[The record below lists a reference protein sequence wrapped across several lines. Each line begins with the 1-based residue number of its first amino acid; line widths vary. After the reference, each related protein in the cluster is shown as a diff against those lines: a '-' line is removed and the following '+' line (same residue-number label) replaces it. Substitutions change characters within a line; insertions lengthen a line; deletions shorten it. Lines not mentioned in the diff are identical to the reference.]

1 MIHPREIRFTV
12 HSRTITA
19 LQWGEDDQPLIL
31 ALHGWLDNAESYYKL
46 APHLA
51 GFRVVAIDMAG
62 HGQSD
67 WRSADSGYPVWGY
80 VEDLHAVKRQLQPDG
95 AIRILA
101 HSLGAGVASLYAG
114 TFPDQ
119 VLTLGLIENL
129 APFTNAPDQ
138 FAENLSQSITD
149 NLSIQKQASA
159 KSKALLTKLRATGR
173 FPVPVDAAERLVV
186 RSSEQLPNGELRI
199 RVDPRLK
206 LRSSVRLT
214 EEQVRSTLARIES
227 PVLVIAGQS
236 GLSQELTQARLP
248 FVKNIEF
255 RWMPGGHHLHLEDEV
270 VPQMAAAFNEFFG

>member
-46 APHLA
+46 APLLA

-95 AIRILA
+95 AIRLLA

-138 FAENLSQSITD
+138 FAKNLSQSITD

-159 KSKALLTKLRATGR
+159 KPKALLTKLRATGR

-214 EEQVRSTLARIES
+214 EEQVRSTLAQIES

-270 VPQMAAAFNEFFG
+270 VPEMAAAFNEFFG

>member
-1 MIHPREIRFTV
+1 MINPKELSFSV
-12 HSRTITA
+12 HNRTITA
-19 LQWGEDDQPLIL
+19 LQWGDDDQPLIL

-46 APHLA
+46 APLLC

-67 WRSADSGYPVWGY
+67 WRSADSGYPIWGY
-80 VEDLHAVKRQLQPDG
+80 VEDLHAVKCQLQPEG

-114 TFPDQ
+114 AFPDQ
-119 VLTLGLIENL
+119 VLMLGLIENL
-129 APFTNAPDQ
+129 APFTHSPEQ
-138 FAENLSQSITD
+138 FSENLSQSITD
-149 NLSIQKQASA
+149 NLSNQKQASP
-159 KSKALLTKLRATGR
+159 KSKGLLTKLRSTGR
-173 FPVPVDAAERLVV
+173 FPVPLDAAERLVV

-214 EEQVRSTLARIES
+214 EEQVRSALARIES
-227 PVLVIAGQS
+227 HVMVIAGQS

-255 RWMPGGHHLHLEDEV
+255 RRMPGGHHLHLEDEV
-270 VPQMAAAFNEFFG
+270 VPLMAATFNEFFA

>member
-214 EEQVRSTLARIES
+214 EEQVRITLAQIES

>member
-1 MIHPREIRFTV
+1 MDSKEIRFTV
-12 HSRTITA
+12 HQRTITA
-19 LQWGEDDQPLIL
+19 LQWGDDDQPLIL
-31 ALHGWLDNAESYYKL
+31 ALHGWLDNAESYFKL
-46 APHLA
+46 APQLA

-67 WRSADSGYPVWGY
+67 WRSADSGYPIWSY
-80 VEDLHAVKRQLQPDG
+80 VEDLHAIKCQLQPEG
-95 AIRILA
+95 PIRILA

-114 TFPDQ
+114 SFPDQ
-119 VLTLGLIENL
+119 VLKLGLIENL
-129 APFTNAPDQ
+129 APFTNSPDQ
-138 FAENLSQSITD
+138 FAEHLNQSITD
-149 NLSIQKQASA
+149 NLSSQKPASA

-173 FPVPVDAAERLVV
+173 FPVPLDAAERLVV
-186 RSSEQLPNGELRI
+186 RSSEQLPSGELRI

-206 LRSSVRLT
+206 MRSSVRLT
-214 EEQVRSTLARIES
+214 EEQVRSTLSRIIA

-255 RWMPGGHHLHLEDEV
+255 RWMPGGHHLHLENEV

>member
-1 MIHPREIRFTV
+1 MIHPKEIRFTV
-12 HSRTITA
+12 HNRTITA

-46 APHLA
+46 APLLV

-80 VEDLHAVKRQLQPDG
+80 VEDLHTVKRQLQPDG

-186 RSSEQLPNGELRI
+186 RSSEQLPNGELII

>member
-214 EEQVRSTLARIES
+214 EDQVRSTLAQIES

>member
-214 EEQVRSTLARIES
+214 EEQVRSTLAQIES

>member
-129 APFTNAPDQ
+129 APFTNAPDH

>member
-1 MIHPREIRFTV
+1 MLEPKEIRFTV
-12 HSRTITA
+12 HNRTLAA
-19 LQWGEDDQPLIL
+19 LQWGDDDQPLIL

-46 APHLA
+46 APQLA

-67 WRSADSGYPVWGY
+67 WRSADSGYPIWSY
-80 VEDLHAVKRQLQPDG
+80 VEDLHAIKKQLQPDEPV
-95 AIRILA
+95 RILA

-119 VLTLGLIENL
+119 VLKLGLIENL
-129 APFTNAPDQ
+129 APFTSPSDQ
-138 FAENLSQSITD
+138 FSENLSQSITD
-149 NLSIQKQASA
+149 NLSTQKQASA
-159 KSKALLTKLRATGR
+159 KSKKLLTKLRATGR
-173 FPVPVDAAERLVV
+173 FPVPLDAAERLVV
-186 RSSEQLPNGELRI
+186 RGSEELSNGELRI

-214 EEQVRSTLARIES
+214 EEQVRSTLSRIVS
-227 PVLVIAGQS
+227 PVLVIAGRS

-248 FVKNIEF
+248 FVKNSEF

-270 VPQMAAAFNEFFG
+270 VPHMASAFNEFFG

>member
-1 MIHPREIRFTV
+1 MIHPREIRFNV
-12 HSRTITA
+12 HNRTITA

-214 EEQVRSTLARIES
+214 EEQVRSTLAQIES

>member
-1 MIHPREIRFTV
+1 MMNPKALSFNV
-12 HSRTITA
+12 HGRTITA
-19 LQWGEDDQPLIL
+19 LTWGEKDQPLIL

-46 APHLA
+46 APHLM
-51 GFRVVAIDMAG
+51 GYRVVAIDMAG

-67 WRSADSGYPVWGY
+67 WRSADSGYPIWGY
-80 VEDLHAVKRQLQPDG
+80 VEDLHAVKCQLQPEG

-119 VLTLGLIENL
+119 VMKLGLIENL

-138 FAENLSQSITD
+138 FAENLSQSIMD
-149 NLSIQKQASA
+149 NLSSQKQASP

-173 FPVPVDAAERLVV
+173 FPVPLDAAERLVM
-186 RSSEQLPNGELRI
+186 RSSEHLPSGELLI

-214 EEQVRSTLARIES
+214 EDQVRSCLTRIES
-227 PVLVIAGQS
+227 PVLIIAGRS

>member
-214 EEQVRSTLARIES
+214 EEQVRTTLARIES

-255 RWMPGGHHLHLEDEV
+255 IWMPGGHHLHLEDEV